1 MKNFNSM
8 FKDMKDP
15 CSHDIKLDGINIKS
29 VSKID
34 SKRCAS
40 IKRLKLITIIAVL
53 LLSFNVQSQDTWE
66 YRNDKRAHAL
76 TGYALGAS
84 MTNAMIQSGKY
95 KKWETVVAPQIFTSL
110 IAGLKEGIDHS
121 FKLNGFFSHQD
132 FTYTVGGSF
141 IGSLKTL
148 TEYELSDWM
157 LRDGRHGLFN
167 SYVVPVFC
175 SSGISFVAESVMF
188 MTIDSYR
195 PSIVNLAVQTVV
207 SIVSMSV
214 KHHYDK
220 KNNKLEKFKL

>member
-1 MKNFNSM
+1 MK
-8 FKDMKDP
+8 
-15 CSHDIKLDGINIKS
+15 
-29 VSKID
+29 
-34 SKRCAS
+34 
-40 IKRLKLITIIAVL
+40 KLILSILIV
-53 LLSFNVQSQDTWE
+53 LSFNVQSQDTWE
-66 YRNDKRAHAL
+66 YRNDKRAHTL
-76 TGYALGAS
+76 TGYALGSA
-84 MTNAMIQSGKY
+84 MTNIMLQNDKY

-110 IAGLKEGIDHS
+110 IAGFKEGVDHS

-157 LRDGRHGLFN
+157 IRDGRHGLFN

-188 MTIDSYR
+188 ITIKGYR

>member
-1 MKNFNSM
+1 MK
-8 FKDMKDP
+8 
-15 CSHDIKLDGINIKS
+15 
-29 VSKID
+29 
-34 SKRCAS
+34 
-40 IKRLKLITIIAVL
+40 KLILSILIAV
-53 LLSFNVQSQDTWE
+53 SFNVQSQDTWE
-66 YRNDKRAHAL
+66 YRNDKRAHTL

-84 MTNAMIQSGKY
+84 MTNVMIQSGKY
-95 KKWETVVAPQIFTSL
+95 KKWETVVAPQIFTSF

-121 FKLNGFFSHQD
+121 FKLNGFFSGQD

-148 TEYELSDWM
+148 TEYQLSDWM
-157 LRDGRHGLFN
+157 LRDSRHGLFN

-175 SSGISFVAESVMF
+175 SSGISFAAESVLF
-188 MTIDSYR
+188 ITIKGYR

>member
-1 MKNFNSM
+1 MK
-8 FKDMKDP
+8 
-15 CSHDIKLDGINIKS
+15 
-29 VSKID
+29 
-34 SKRCAS
+34 
-40 IKRLKLITIIAVL
+40 KLILSILIV
-53 LLSFNVQSQDTWE
+53 LSFNVQSQDTWE

-76 TGYALGAS
+76 TGYALGSA
-84 MTNAMIQSGKY
+84 MTNIMLQNDKY

-110 IAGLKEGIDHS
+110 IAGFKEGVDHS

-157 LRDGRHGLFN
+157 IRDGRHGLFN

-188 MTIDSYR
+188 MTIDGYR